1 MFSRAA
7 PEMLVI
13 VEPLVRAA
21 PVERMLDRLQDTK
34 LAPAFLAEFHLA
46 MAREHFYPLPFLLLS
61 RASILDRAVN
71 IFRVCRVT
79 GWKREDQP
87 STPHL

>member
-21 PVERMLDRLQDTK
+21 PVERMLARLQDTK
-34 LAPAFLAEFHLA
+34 LAPGFLAENHRA
-46 MAREHFYPLPFLLLS
+46 TAREHSYPLPFLLLS

-71 IFRVCRVT
+71 IFRLSGVA
-79 GWKREDQP
+79 G
-87 STPHL
+87 